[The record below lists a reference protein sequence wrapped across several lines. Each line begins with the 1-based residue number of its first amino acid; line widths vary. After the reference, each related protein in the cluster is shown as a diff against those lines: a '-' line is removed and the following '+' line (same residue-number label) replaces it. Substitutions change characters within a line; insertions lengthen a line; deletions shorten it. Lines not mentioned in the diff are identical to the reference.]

1 MKERNISLACSLYVR
16 YASVMT
22 TPTRILQAT
31 VDGLPGHRRRFTD
44 RQRDRQENILTAGLA
59 LMARHGR
66 AGLTMAKF
74 GLAVGM
80 APAAIRRLFVDIDS
94 ILSELL
100 VRHLL
105 AIFQAL
111 GEVPADAPGRKPAL
125 RAAYL
130 AATRTADGR
139 LTEPHILLLR
149 ERHSLPPDLAGEIER
164 TRDSLGEVLAGPD
177 GPAALALLDTPGLSP
192 LRIEEMLGTLDRPKP
207 MPTRQP
213 PQAEA
218 KPQPFIPGPISLSR
232 QDLLTSASI
241 VLPPQAN
248 GTLQTGLIKP
258 KTPEPR
264 AASP

>member
-1 MKERNISLACSLYVR
+1 
-16 YASVMT
+16 MT

-31 VDGLPGHRRRFTD
+31 VDGLPGHRCRFTEK
-44 RQRDRQENILTAGLA
+44 QRDRQEKILTAGLA

-111 GEVPADAPGRKPAL
+111 GEIPADAPGRKPAL

-177 GPAALALLDTPGLSP
+177 GPAALALLDTPGLAPS
-192 LRIEEMLGTLDRPKP
+192 RIEAMLAALDPP
-207 MPTRQP
+207 DATQTRQSAP
-213 PQAEA
+213 AET
-218 KPQPFIPGPISLSR
+218 KPHPVILTPASVTR
-232 QDLLTSASI
+232 QDLLSSASI
-241 VLPPQAN
+241 APPPQAN
-248 GTLQTGLIKP
+248 GTLQTGLITP